1 MTRPPRTLVLP
12 PRLTASARTLRA
24 AALRRGLRIVEATA
38 SAVPEGLDGPGWA
51 GWPEG
56 AGPDASSG
64 GSGDA
69 EAAGNSGAAG
79 NAGAAGNSGAAGS
92 AEAAGNTAGEAP
104 SVHLH
109 AGPSFADVVAPALG
123 IALLEAPADWL
134 ARLPRA
140 LTRREILALP
150 IGEAYRLRRPA
161 FVKSP
166 NDKGVPAL
174 VYADGSRLPGP
185 DAVDP
190 ETVVLVSDVM
200 TFADEYRLHLLDGTV
215 HAAGQY
221 AESGRLRLGPAGGD
235 ALAFGREVLA
245 AAGETLPSAIVVDVG
260 RDDTGRWAVIEANA
274 AWASG
279 CYSADPD
286 RALDTVLRAAG
297 PATGLSPHDRGFV
310 R

>member
-1 MTRPPRTLVLP
+1 MTYPSRTLVLP
-12 PRLTASARTLRA
+12 PQLTASARRLRTT
-24 AALRRGLRIVEATA
+24 ALRRGLRVVEAAA
-38 SAVPEGLDGPGWA
+38 SAVSEGPGRPGWA
-51 GWPEG
+51 
-56 AGPDASSG
+56 
-64 GSGDA
+64 
-69 EAAGNSGAAG
+69 
-79 NAGAAGNSGAAGS
+79 AGA
-92 AEAAGNTAGEAP
+92 EGEAHA
-104 SVHLH
+104 VHVH
-109 AGPSFADVVAPALG
+109 AGPTFADVVAPALG

-140 LTRREILALP
+140 LTQREVRAMP

-166 NDKGVPAL
+166 NDKGISAL

-190 ETVVLVSDVM
+190 ATVVLVSDVM
-200 TFADEYRLHLLDGTV
+200 TFAVEYRLFLLDGAV
-215 HAAGQY
+215 HTASQY
-221 AESGRLRLGPAGGD
+221 AEAGGLRLGPPTAA

-245 AAGETLPSAIVVDVG
+245 AAGDALPSAVVVDVG
-260 RDDTGRWAVIEANA
+260 RDTEGRWAVIEANA

-279 CYSADPD
+279 CYEADPD

-297 PATGLSPHDRGFV
+297 PVTDLLPCDRAFV

>member
-1 MTRPPRTLVLP
+1 MTCPPRILVLP

-24 AALRRGLRIVEATA
+24 TALRRGLRIVEATA
-38 SAVPEGLDGPGWA
+38 SAVPEGLGSPGWA

-56 AGPDASSG
+56 AGQA
-64 GSGDA
+64 GSPGDA
-69 EAAGNSGAAG
+69 RGTWDTRG
-79 NAGAAGNSGAAGS
+79 AGS
-92 AEAAGNTAGEAP
+92 AESTGCTGSDGHA
-104 SVHLH
+104 VHLH

-140 LTRREILALP
+140 LTQRDIRAMT

-166 NDKGVPAL
+166 NDKSIPAL

-190 ETVVLVSDVM
+190 ATVVLVSDVM
-200 TFADEYRLHLLDGTV
+200 TFAVEYRLHLLDGAV

-221 AESGRLRLGPAGGD
+221 AEAGRLRLGPPDGD
-235 ALAFGREVLA
+235 ALAFGRDVLA
-245 AAGETLPSAIVVDVG
+245 AAGKTLPSAIVVDVG
-260 RDDTGRWAVIEANA
+260 RDDEGRWAVIEANA

-286 RALDTVLRAAG
+286 RALETVLRAAG
-297 PATGLSPHDRGFV
+297 PATALSPHDRAFV

>member
-1 MTRPPRTLVLP
+1 MTCPSRTLILP
-12 PRLTASARTLRA
+12 PQLTASARRLRTT
-24 AALRRGLRIVEATA
+24 ALRRGLRIVEATA
-38 SAVPEGLDGPGWA
+38 SAVSEGAGRPGWA
-51 GWPEG
+51 
-56 AGPDASSG
+56 
-64 GSGDA
+64 
-69 EAAGNSGAAG
+69 
-79 NAGAAGNSGAAGS
+79 AGS
-92 AEAAGNTAGEAP
+92 EGEAP

-140 LTRREILALP
+140 LTQREIRAMP

-166 NDKGVPAL
+166 NDKSISAL

-190 ETVVLVSDVM
+190 ATVVLVSDVM
-200 TFADEYRLHLLDGTV
+200 TFAVEYRLFLLDGAV
-215 HAAGQY
+215 HTAAQY
-221 AESGRLRLGPAGGD
+221 AEAGRLRLGPPDLA

-245 AAGETLPSAIVVDVG
+245 AAGDGLPSAIVVDVG
-260 RDDTGRWAVIEANA
+260 RDDEGRWAVIEANA

-279 CYSADPD
+279 CYEADPD
-286 RALDTVLRAAG
+286 RTLDTVLRAAG
-297 PATGLSPHDRGFV
+297 PATDLSPRDRAFV

>member
-38 SAVPEGLDGPGWA
+38 SAVPEGLGGPGWA
-51 GWPEG
+51 GWPERPERPES
-56 AGPDASSG
+56 AGPTASTADPARTRGPARTGAPAGPEGPVGTEGEG
-64 GSGDA
+64 GHA
-69 EAAGNSGAAG
+69 
-79 NAGAAGNSGAAGS
+79 
-92 AEAAGNTAGEAP
+92 
-104 SVHLH
+104 VHLH

-140 LTRREILALP
+140 LTQREIRAMP
-150 IGEAYRLRRPA
+150 VDEAYRLRRPA

-166 NDKGVPAL
+166 NDKSIPAL

-190 ETVVLVSDVM
+190 ATVVLVSDVM
-200 TFADEYRLHLLDGTV
+200 TFAVEYRLHLLDGAV

-221 AESGRLRLGPAGGD
+221 AESGRLRLGPADGD
-235 ALAFGREVLA
+235 VLAFGREVLA

-260 RDDTGRWAVIEANA
+260 RDDEGRWAVIEANA

-297 PATGLSPHDRGFV
+297 PATGLSPRDRGFV

>member
-12 PRLTASARTLRA
+12 PRLTASARTVRA
-24 AALRRGLRIVEATA
+24 AALRRGLRVVEATA
-38 SAVPEGLDGPGWA
+38 SAVPERAALPGCVAGDG
-51 GWPEG
+51 
-56 AGPDASSG
+56 
-64 GSGDA
+64 GDR
-69 EAAGNSGAAG
+69 
-79 NAGAAGNSGAAGS
+79 
-92 AEAAGNTAGEAP
+92 AP
-104 SVHLH
+104 VHLH

-140 LTRREILALP
+140 LTRRDVRAVP

-166 NDKGVPAL
+166 NDKSIPAL

-190 ETVVLVSDVM
+190 AAVVLVSDVM
-200 TFADEYRLHLLDGTV
+200 TFAAEYRLHLLDGAV
-215 HAAGQY
+215 HTAGQY
-221 AESGRLRLGPAGGD
+221 AEGGRLRLGPASDD
-235 ALAFGREVLA
+235 ALAFGRDVLA
-245 AAGETLPSAIVVDVG
+245 AAGDSLPSAVVVDVG
-260 RDDTGRWAVIEANA
+260 RDDAGRWAVVEANA

-279 CYSADPD
+279 CYEAEPA

-297 PATGLSPHDRGFV
+297 PLAELSPYDRGFL

>member
-38 SAVPEGLDGPGWA
+38 SAVPEGLGGPGWA
-51 GWPEG
+51 GW
-56 AGPDASSG
+56 
-64 GSGDA
+64 A
-69 EAAGNSGAAG
+69 EAAWAAG
-79 NAGAAGNSGAAGS
+79 TAEGTGPPSSTASAGEPTGTRG
-92 AEAAGNTAGEAP
+92 TAGPRGTASTRGEGH

-109 AGPSFADVVAPALG
+109 AGPSFSDVVAPALG

-140 LTRREILALP
+140 LTRREVRAMP

-166 NDKGVPAL
+166 NDKSISAL

-190 ETVVLVSDVM
+190 ATVVLVSDVL
-200 TFADEYRLHLLDGTV
+200 TFAVEHRLHLLDGAV

-221 AESGRLRLGPAGGD
+221 AEAGRLRLGPPDGD
-235 ALAFGREVLA
+235 ALAFGRDVLA
-245 AAGETLPSAIVVDVG
+245 AAGKTLPSAIVVDVG
-260 RDDTGRWAVIEANA
+260 RDDEGRWAVIEANA

-297 PATGLSPHDRGFV
+297 PATDLSPHDRAFV

>member
-1 MTRPPRTLVLP
+1 MTCPPRVLVLP

-24 AALRRGLRIVEATA
+24 TALRRGLRIVEATA
-38 SAVPEGLDGPGWA
+38 SAVPERLGSPGWA

-56 AGPDASSG
+56 AGPTASTGRAGRTGSSG
-64 GSGDA
+64 CEGHA
-69 EAAGNSGAAG
+69 
-79 NAGAAGNSGAAGS
+79 
-92 AEAAGNTAGEAP
+92 
-104 SVHLH
+104 VHLH
-109 AGPSFADVVAPALG
+109 AGPSFADAVAPSLG

-140 LTRREILALP
+140 LTRREIRAMP
-150 IGEAYRLRRPA
+150 IDEAYRLRRPA

-166 NDKGVPAL
+166 NDKSISAL

-190 ETVVLVSDVM
+190 ATVVLVSDVM
-200 TFADEYRLHLLDGTV
+200 TFAVEHRLHLLDGAV

-221 AESGRLRLGPAGGD
+221 AEAGRLRLGPPDGD

-245 AAGETLPSAIVVDVG
+245 AAGGTLPSAIVVDVG
-260 RDDTGRWAVIEANA
+260 RDDEGRWAVIEANA

-297 PATGLSPHDRGFV
+297 PATDLSPHDRDFV

>member
-1 MTRPPRTLVLP
+1 MSCPPRILVLP

-38 SAVPEGLDGPGWA
+38 SAVPEGLGSPGWA
-51 GWPEG
+51 EG
-56 AGPDASSG
+56 IGCTGCDQH
-64 GSGDA
+64 
-69 EAAGNSGAAG
+69 
-79 NAGAAGNSGAAGS
+79 
-92 AEAAGNTAGEAP
+92 

-140 LTRREILALP
+140 LTQRDIRAMP

-166 NDKGVPAL
+166 NDKSISAL

-190 ETVVLVSDVM
+190 ATVVLVSDVL
-200 TFADEYRLHLLDGTV
+200 TFVVEHRLHLLDGTV

-221 AESGRLRLGPAGGD
+221 AEAGRLRLGPPDGD
-235 ALAFGREVLA
+235 ALAFGRDVLA
-245 AAGETLPSAIVVDVG
+245 AAGKTLPSAIVVDVG
-260 RDDTGRWAVIEANA
+260 RDDEGRWAVIEANA

-297 PATGLSPHDRGFV
+297 PTTDLSPHDRAFV

>member
-1 MTRPPRTLVLP
+1 MTDVSRTLVLP
-12 PRLTASARTLRA
+12 PRLTASARALRDV
-24 AALRRGLRIVEATA
+24 ALRRGLRVVEPAGHA
-38 SAVPEGLDGPGWA
+38 AAEEWA
-51 GWPEG
+51 GR
-56 AGPDASSG
+56 
-64 GSGDA
+64 
-69 EAAGNSGAAG
+69 AAM
-79 NAGAAGNSGAAGS
+79 
-92 AEAAGNTAGEAP
+92 
-104 SVHLH
+104 HLH

-140 LTRREILALP
+140 LTRREIRATP
-150 IGEAYRLRRPA
+150 IGEAYGLRRPA

-166 NDKGVPAL
+166 NDKGIPAL

-190 ETVVLVSDVM
+190 ATVVLVSDVM
-200 TFADEYRLHLLDGTV
+200 TFTVEYRLHLLDGAV
-215 HAAGQY
+215 HAAGRY
-221 AESGRLRLGPAGGD
+221 AEGGRLRLGPADGD
-235 ALAFGREVLA
+235 AVVFGREVLA

-260 RDDTGRWAVIEANA
+260 RDDAGRWAVIEANA

-279 CYSADPD
+279 CYAADPG

-297 PATGLSPHDRGFV
+297 PATDLSPHDRGFV

>member
-1 MTRPPRTLVLP
+1 MTCPPRILVLP

-24 AALRRGLRIVEATA
+24 TALRRGLRIVEATA
-38 SAVPEGLDGPGWA
+38 SAVPEGLGSPGWA

-56 AGPDASSG
+56 AGQA
-64 GSGDA
+64 GSPGDA
-69 EAAGNSGAAG
+69 RGTWDTRGAW
-79 NAGAAGNSGAAGS
+79 S
-92 AEAAGNTAGEAP
+92 AESTGCTGGDGHA
-104 SVHLH
+104 VHLH

-140 LTRREILALP
+140 LTQRDIRAMT

-166 NDKGVPAL
+166 NDKSIPVL

-190 ETVVLVSDVM
+190 ATVVLVSDVM
-200 TFADEYRLHLLDGTV
+200 TFAVEYRLHLLDGAV

-221 AESGRLRLGPAGGD
+221 AEAGRLRLGPPDGD
-235 ALAFGREVLA
+235 ALAFGRDVLA
-245 AAGETLPSAIVVDVG
+245 AAGKTLPSAIVVDVG
-260 RDDTGRWAVIEANA
+260 RDDEGRWAVIEANA

-286 RALDTVLRAAG
+286 RALETVLRAAG
-297 PATGLSPHDRGFV
+297 PATALSPHDRAFV

>member
-1 MTRPPRTLVLP
+1 MTCPPRILVLP

-24 AALRRGLRIVEATA
+24 TALRRGLRIVEATA
-38 SAVPEGLDGPGWA
+38 SAVPEGLGSPGRA

-56 AGPDASSG
+56 AEWSEGAGP
-64 GSGDA
+64 
-69 EAAGNSGAAG
+69 
-79 NAGAAGNSGAAGS
+79 AGS
-92 AEAAGNTAGEAP
+92 PGDTRGTGGTGDTRSNGYA
-104 SVHLH
+104 VHLH

-140 LTRREILALP
+140 LTQRDIRATTIS
-150 IGEAYRLRRPA
+150 EAYRLRRPA

-166 NDKGVPAL
+166 NDKSISAL

-190 ETVVLVSDVM
+190 ATVVLVSNVM
-200 TFADEYRLHLLDGTV
+200 TFEVEYRLHLLDGAV

-221 AESGRLRLGPAGGD
+221 AEAGRLRLGPPDGE
-235 ALAFGREVLA
+235 ALAFGRDVLA
-245 AAGETLPSAIVVDVG
+245 AAGKTLPSAIVVDVG
-260 RDDTGRWAVIEANA
+260 RDDDGRWAVIEANA

-286 RALDTVLRAAG
+286 RALETVLRAAG
-297 PATGLSPHDRGFV
+297 PSTALSPHDRDFV

>member
-24 AALRRGLRIVEATA
+24 TALRRGLRVVEATA
-38 SAVPEGLDGPGWA
+38 SAVPEGLGGPGWA
-51 GWPEG
+51 ESPEWPEG
-56 AGPDASSG
+56 AGPAASTVGTASTASTGSTGSTG
-64 GSGDA
+64 GEGHA
-69 EAAGNSGAAG
+69 
-79 NAGAAGNSGAAGS
+79 
-92 AEAAGNTAGEAP
+92 
-104 SVHLH
+104 VHLH
-109 AGPSFADVVAPALG
+109 AGPSFADVVAPTLG

-140 LTRREILALP
+140 LTRREIRAMP
-150 IGEAYRLRRPA
+150 IDEAYRLRRPA

-166 NDKGVPAL
+166 NDKSISAL

-190 ETVVLVSDVM
+190 ATVVLVSDVM
-200 TFADEYRLHLLDGTV
+200 TFAVEYRLHLLDGAV

-221 AESGRLRLGPAGGD
+221 AESGRLRLGPADGD

-260 RDDTGRWAVIEANA
+260 RDDEGRWAVIEANA

-279 CYSADPD
+279 CYSADPG
-286 RALDTVLRAAG
+286 RALDTVLRSAG
-297 PATGLSPHDRGFV
+297 PATDLSPHDRGFV

>member
-38 SAVPEGLDGPGWA
+38 SAVPEGLGGPEWA
-51 GWPEG
+51 GW
-56 AGPDASSG
+56 
-64 GSGDA
+64 A
-69 EAAGNSGAAG
+69 EAAGAAEG
-79 NAGAAGNSGAAGS
+79 TGPPASTASAGG
-92 AEAAGNTAGEAP
+92 TAGTRGTVGTRTTASTGGEGH

-140 LTRREILALP
+140 LTRREVRAMP

-166 NDKGVPAL
+166 NDKSISAL

-190 ETVVLVSDVM
+190 ATVVLVSDVL
-200 TFADEYRLHLLDGTV
+200 TFAVEHRLHLLDGAV
-215 HAAGQY
+215 HTAGQY
-221 AESGRLRLGPAGGD
+221 AEAGRLRLGPPDGD

-245 AAGETLPSAIVVDVG
+245 AAGKTLPSAIVIDVG
-260 RDDTGRWAVIEANA
+260 RDDEGRWAVIEANA

-297 PATGLSPHDRGFV
+297 PAADLSPHDRAFV

>member
-1 MTRPPRTLVLP
+1 MTCPPRILVLP

-24 AALRRGLRIVEATA
+24 TALRRGLRIVEATA
-38 SAVPEGLDGPGWA
+38 SAVPEGLGSPGWA

-56 AGPDASSG
+56 AGPAGSPGDTRGTWDTRGADSAESTGCTGSG
-64 GSGDA
+64 GH
-69 EAAGNSGAAG
+69 
-79 NAGAAGNSGAAGS
+79 
-92 AEAAGNTAGEAP
+92 
-104 SVHLH
+104 SVHVH

-140 LTRREILALP
+140 LTQRDVRAMT

-166 NDKGVPAL
+166 NDKSISAL

-190 ETVVLVSDVM
+190 ATVVLVSDVM
-200 TFADEYRLHLLDGTV
+200 TFAVEYRLHLLDGAV

-221 AESGRLRLGPAGGD
+221 AEAGRLRLGPPDGD
-235 ALAFGREVLA
+235 ALAFGRDVLA

-260 RDDTGRWAVIEANA
+260 RDDEGRWAVIEANA

-286 RALDTVLRAAG
+286 RALETVLRAAG
-297 PATGLSPHDRGFV
+297 PATALSPHDRDFV

>member
-1 MTRPPRTLVLP
+1 MTCPPRILVLP

-24 AALRRGLRIVEATA
+24 TALRRGLRIVEATA
-38 SAVPEGLDGPGWA
+38 SAVPEGLGSPGWA
-51 GWPEG
+51 GWPER
-56 AGPDASSG
+56 AGQAGRP
-64 GSGDA
+64 GDA
-69 EAAGNSGAAG
+69 RGAWDTRG
-79 NAGAAGNSGAAGS
+79 AGS
-92 AEAAGNTAGEAP
+92 AESTGCTGSDGHA
-104 SVHLH
+104 VHLH

-140 LTRREILALP
+140 LTQRDIRAMT

-166 NDKGVPAL
+166 NDKSIPAL

-190 ETVVLVSDVM
+190 ATVVLVSDVM
-200 TFADEYRLHLLDGTV
+200 TFAVEYRLHLLDGAV

-221 AESGRLRLGPAGGD
+221 AEAGRLRLGPPDGD
-235 ALAFGREVLA
+235 ALAFGRDVLA
-245 AAGETLPSAIVVDVG
+245 AAGKTLPSAIVVDVG
-260 RDDTGRWAVIEANA
+260 RDDEGRWAVIEANA

-286 RALDTVLRAAG
+286 RALETVLRAAG
-297 PATGLSPHDRGFV
+297 PATALSPHDRAFV

>member
-1 MTRPPRTLVLP
+1 MTCPPRTLVLP

-24 AALRRGLRIVEATA
+24 TALRRGLRIVEATA
-38 SAVPEGLDGPGWA
+38 SAVPEGLGSPGWAGA

-56 AGPDASSG
+56 TWPAGGAG
-64 GSGDA
+64 GTRGARDRRGARGARSTENA
-69 EAAGNSGAAG
+69 ESTGCT
-79 NAGAAGNSGAAGS
+79 GS
-92 AEAAGNTAGEAP
+92 DGHA
-104 SVHLH
+104 VHLH

-140 LTRREILALP
+140 LTQRDIRATTIS
-150 IGEAYRLRRPA
+150 EAYRLRRPA

-166 NDKGVPAL
+166 NDKSIPAL

-190 ETVVLVSDVM
+190 ATVVLVSDVM
-200 TFADEYRLHLLDGTV
+200 TFAVEYRLHLLDGAV

-221 AESGRLRLGPAGGD
+221 AEAGRLRLGPPDGD
-235 ALAFGREVLA
+235 ALAFGQDVLA

-260 RDDTGRWAVIEANA
+260 RDDEGRWAVIEANA

-286 RALDTVLRAAG
+286 RALETVLRAAG
-297 PATGLSPHDRGFV
+297 PATALSPHDRAFV

>member
-1 MTRPPRTLVLP
+1 MTCPPRILVLP

-24 AALRRGLRIVEATA
+24 TALRRGLRIVEATA
-38 SAVPEGLDGPGWA
+38 SAVPEGLGSPRWAEGIGCTGSDGHA
-51 GWPEG
+51 
-56 AGPDASSG
+56 
-64 GSGDA
+64 
-69 EAAGNSGAAG
+69 
-79 NAGAAGNSGAAGS
+79 
-92 AEAAGNTAGEAP
+92 
-104 SVHLH
+104 VHLH

-140 LTRREILALP
+140 LTQRDIRATT

-166 NDKGVPAL
+166 NDKSISAL

-190 ETVVLVSDVM
+190 ATVVLVSDVM
-200 TFADEYRLHLLDGTV
+200 TFSVEYRLHLLDGAV

-221 AESGRLRLGPAGGD
+221 AEAGRLRVGPPDGD
-235 ALAFGREVLA
+235 ALAFGRDVLA

-260 RDDTGRWAVIEANA
+260 RDDEGRWAVIEANA

-286 RALDTVLRAAG
+286 RALETVLRAAG
-297 PATGLSPHDRGFV
+297 PATALSPPDLDFV

>member
-1 MTRPPRTLVLP
+1 MTCPPRILVLP

-24 AALRRGLRIVEATA
+24 TALRRGLRIVEATA
-38 SAVPEGLDGPGWA
+38 SAVPEGLGSPGWA

-56 AGPDASSG
+56 ANWPEGAGPAG
-64 GSGDA
+64 GPGDA
-69 EAAGNSGAAG
+69 RGTRGTGGTESTESTRGTESTGCT
-79 NAGAAGNSGAAGS
+79 GS
-92 AEAAGNTAGEAP
+92 DGHA
-104 SVHLH
+104 VHLH

-140 LTRREILALP
+140 LTQRDIRAMTIA
-150 IGEAYRLRRPA
+150 EAYRLRRPA

-166 NDKGVPAL
+166 NDKSISAL

-190 ETVVLVSDVM
+190 ATVVLVSDVM
-200 TFADEYRLHLLDGTV
+200 TFAVEYRLHLLDGAV

-221 AESGRLRLGPAGGD
+221 AEAGRLRLGPPDGD
-235 ALAFGREVLA
+235 ALAFGQDVLA

-260 RDDTGRWAVIEANA
+260 RDDEGRWAVIEPNA

-286 RALDTVLRAAG
+286 RALETVLRAAG
-297 PATGLSPHDRGFV
+297 PATALSPHDRAFV